1 MSVFK
6 LINET
11 KAKGKV
17 KKIFNDKTYCKNFP
31 KANELFVT

>member
-6 LINET
+6 LVNET

-17 KKIFNDKTYCKNFP
+17 KKIFNDIKKI
-31 KANELFVT
+31 LFFNN

>member
-17 KKIFNDKTYCKNFP
+17 KKIFNRDFQP
-31 KANELFVT
+31 KRKLWK